1 MKNYYT
7 VVEFAKVCG
16 VSKSAIYKKLNN
28 TLSDYVIIV
37 KGKRC
42 ISKSYFDDFPEEQK
56 QDLNG
61 FSPKVNGNSPKV
73 NENSPQVNDEINSFS
88 PKVNENFNENS
99 PKVNESISETLE
111 NNLISILRNQLEVK
125 DKQIETLQTELK
137 EQRLYY
143 SRLLEQSNVLQLQAQ
158 TIIQDTDSKKK
169 GFFSK
174 LFKRNKE

>member
-61 FSPKVNGNSPKV
+61 FSPKVNENSPKF
-73 NENSPQVNDEINSFS
+73 NENSPKVNDEINSFS
-88 PKVNENFNENS
+88 PKVNKE
-99 PKVNESISETLE
+99 VNESIPETLE

-169 GFFSK
+169 SFFSK

>member
-7 VVEFAKVCG
+7 VLEFAKVCG

-42 ISKSYFDDFPEEQK
+42 ISKSYFDDFPEERK

-61 FSPKVNGNSPKV
+61 FSPKVNENSPKF
-73 NENSPQVNDEINSFS
+73 NENSPKVNDEINSFS
-88 PKVNENFNENS
+88 PKVNEEVNEE
-99 PKVNESISETLE
+99 VNESISETLE

-169 GFFSK
+169 SFFSK

>member
-7 VVEFAKVCG
+7 VLEFAKVCG

-61 FSPKVNGNSPKV
+61 FSPKVNENSPK
-73 NENSPQVNDEINSFS
+73 VNDEINSFS
-88 PKVNENFNENS
+88 PKVNEE
-99 PKVNESISETLE
+99 VNESISETLE

-169 GFFSK
+169 SFFSK

>member
-7 VVEFAKVCG
+7 VLEFAKVCG

-61 FSPKVNGNSPKV
+61 FSPKVNENSPKF
-73 NENSPQVNDEINSFS
+73 NENSPKVNDEINSFS
-88 PKVNENFNENS
+88 PKVNEE
-99 PKVNESISETLE
+99 VNESISETLE

-169 GFFSK
+169 SFFSK

>member
-61 FSPKVNGNSPKV
+61 FSPKVNENSPKFNENSPKV
-73 NENSPQVNDEINSFS
+73 NEEVNSFY
-88 PKVNENFNENS
+88 PKVNEE
-99 PKVNESISETLE
+99 VNESISETLE

-169 GFFSK
+169 SFFSK